1 MLTGLHVG
9 DKQLSCIEQT
19 LELEQTCPSKVKANN
34 LYLKRTNFILFALNE
49 LIGKRVLM
57 INILKRLNLIYDNF
71 LLNKPMILN
80 AEFENGYTLMKAN
93 ALYFLARPL
102 NNGGST
108 RRPHIKY

>member
-1 MLTGLHVG
+1 
-9 DKQLSCIEQT
+9 
-19 LELEQTCPSKVKANN
+19 
-34 LYLKRTNFILFALNE
+34 
-49 LIGKRVLM
+49 M

-102 NNGGST
+102 NNGGLRGGPILNTNRLTAVVAKFLFS
-108 RRPHIKY
+108 YGALSE